1 MSASPSAAAA
11 GQFRVGGDITINR
24 LGFSAMRIT
33 DPAVWGDPEDP
44 QTARD
49 TLRRLPQL
57 GVNVI
62 DTADSY
68 SLFVSETMIRE
79 VLYPYG
85 GMLVA
90 TKSGLTRPG
99 PHAFWEP
106 LGRPAYLRQCV
117 MMSVRRLGVE
127 RIDLWQLHRIDPR
140 TRDEQFGV
148 IADMRNEG
156 LIRHVGLNEVGID
169 DIEAARKLFPV
180 ATVRNEYNL
189 IDRNSEAVLEYCENH
204 GIGPIPW
211 FPLAAGDLTRPGSA
225 LAGIARRLRLT
236 MSQVALAWILRRS
249 KVMLPIPGTSQ
260 PDHLVQNVGAAEV
273 HLSHADLAALERQ
286 GRAAG

>member
-189 IDRNSEAVLEYCENH
+189 IDRNSEAVLEYRENH

>member
-260 PDHLVQNVGAAEV
+260 PNHLVQNVGAAEV

>member
-156 LIRHVGLNEVGID
+156 LIRHVGLSEVGID

-260 PDHLVQNVGAAEV
+260 PDHLVQNVGAAEA

>member
-1 MSASPSAAAA
+1 MSASPSAVAA